1 MDLEEILNDN
11 NSIFKD
17 LKNKIYEESMIDEQ
31 IKKILELQNQ
41 MNVEIEKKYSSDLP
55 NEVCKFAYIKGLRI
69 ENSFGPKV
77 GELNFLFETELEKV
91 CIWTH
96 EKNRSSAIVIDVK
109 LTVKEIPFWKN
120 ICSVIWLAL
129 QYVALFESRCPD
141 RLEYRWLY
149 EFDPNK
155 KLEEIVFNN
164 LDKFEKINL
173 TDGRII
179 KATHLAE
186 IAPEIEL
193 MLRDDKAYTSCMMLS
208 NSFMHHYICLKCEL
222 SSYPY
227 HDHLIDEPEIW
238 EHANIIVNMETAIIL
253 ACRSVEGILGEPP
266 STKNKNGVIR
276 HKEKWRKLI
285 GIEPDSLFEK
295 AKMTYFDFYYKLFF
309 ELRNSSAH
317 SYGDI
322 HYNLERKKTVQAQ
335 CFALLILQGYIHKH
349 ILSLDEAKEKL
360 HFNNDLLKKVN
371 REMSTELTK

>member
-1 MDLEEILNDN
+1 
-11 NSIFKD
+11 
-17 LKNKIYEESMIDEQ
+17 
-31 IKKILELQNQ
+31 
-41 MNVEIEKKYSSDLP
+41 
-55 NEVCKFAYIKGLRI
+55 
-69 ENSFGPKV
+69 
-77 GELNFLFETELEKV
+77 
-91 CIWTH
+91 
-96 EKNRSSAIVIDVK
+96 
-109 LTVKEIPFWKN
+109 
-120 ICSVIWLAL
+120 
-129 QYVALFESRCPD
+129 
-141 RLEYRWLY
+141 
-149 EFDPNK
+149 
-155 KLEEIVFNN
+155 
-164 LDKFEKINL
+164 
-173 TDGRII
+173 
-179 KATHLAE
+179 
-186 IAPEIEL
+186 